1 VTWAF
6 VHGTPNG
13 IRTRVATLRDRPGV
27 DVGGLATMDIQGL
40 ATGGPASD
48 RQYSVGAARLGAG
61 WARKTMGGRAPARQ
75 STGPRGTVEGAA
87 ARLTLSDVMPMP
99 TWPVPATDRW
109 ASAPGQESV
118 AAERR
123 GEICTSTSRLR
134 LAGVTPTP
142 AS

>member
-1 VTWAF
+1 MLLAACKDTGKRYWSRLDRSEAWVGVFDRSVGHTR
-6 VHGTPNG
+6 GTPLSG
-13 IRTRVATLRDRPGV
+13 RVTILRDRPGV

-61 WARKTMGGRAPARQ
+61 WARKTMGGRAPAGQ

-109 ASAPGQESV
+109 ASAPGQ
-118 AAERR
+118 
-123 GEICTSTSRLR
+123 
-134 LAGVTPTP
+134 
-142 AS
+142 